1 MAATA
6 YRIFSDAWV
15 AGQYLRA
22 SITDPATFIL
32 PDGMG
37 PASDWEVV
45 PSAWTATGDGAKTV
59 FPMTGL
65 VSTDPT
71 AYVVT
76 VDGAAVTAG
85 TDYTV
90 SGGAVRF
97 TVAPGDALAITVAIG
112 SGRVM
117 NYVQTSDN
125 EVSAAPL
132 VFRRVR

>member
-15 AGQYLRA
+15 AGQYLFA
-22 SITDPATFIL
+22 SITTPATFIL

-37 PASDWEVV
+37 PAADWEEV
-45 PSAWTATGDGAKTV
+45 PTAWEATGDGEATD
-59 FPMTGL
+59 FPL
-65 VSTDPT
+65 ADAVSDAAD

-132 VFRRVR
+132 AFRRVR